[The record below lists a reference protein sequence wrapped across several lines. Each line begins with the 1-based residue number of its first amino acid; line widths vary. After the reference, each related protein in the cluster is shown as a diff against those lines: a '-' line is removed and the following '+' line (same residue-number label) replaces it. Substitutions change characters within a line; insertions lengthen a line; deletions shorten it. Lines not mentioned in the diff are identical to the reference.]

1 MIKMD
6 VLKVLRLKWNLN
18 QHNSKFKIK
27 DKLNNK
33 MLRAENNLIIIRN
46 MDVCI
51 CTPNHKKITPDFDLE
66 TIKNLNRFDN

>member
-1 MIKMD
+1 MTKMD

-33 MLRAENNLIIIRN
+33 MLRPENNLIIIRN

-51 CTPNHKKITPDFDLE
+51 CTPNHKK
-66 TIKNLNRFDN
+66 